1 MQANILRKRYRDF
14 SLYALVIDSSLLF
27 TFKSCFFDRNHFS
40 HMNMLRIR
48 NKDNNLF
55 IVPYLKSR
63 AHERCFD
70 FHKAKRKSVL
80 GLIRRVTMRQILDPR
95 SRKNVFIDTATSY
108 DFLALPHCCGVTMSR
123 KLYRKS
129 RKLSRCCE
137 SCQDGAKAVTMVC
150 RESCSEGAKV
160 VAMTRQQT
168 R

>member
-1 MQANILRKRYRDF
+1 
-14 SLYALVIDSSLLF
+14 
-27 TFKSCFFDRNHFS
+27 
-40 HMNMLRIR
+40 MNMLRIR
-48 NKDNNLF
+48 NKDKKLI

-63 AHERCFD
+63 AHERCLA

-137 SCQDGAKAVTMVC
+137 SFQDSAKAVTM
-150 RESCSEGAKV
+150 S
-160 VAMTRQQT
+160 
-168 R
+168 

>member
-1 MQANILRKRYRDF
+1 
-14 SLYALVIDSSLLF
+14 
-27 TFKSCFFDRNHFS
+27 
-40 HMNMLRIR
+40 MLRIR
-48 NKDNNLF
+48 NKDKKLI

-63 AHERCFD
+63 AHERCLA

-95 SRKNVFIDTATSY
+95 SRKNVFIDTATSCA
-108 DFLALPHCCGVTMSR
+108 FLALTHCCGITMSR

-150 RESCSEGAKV
+150 RESCSEVAKV

>member
-27 TFKSCFFDRNHFS
+27 TFKSCIFDRNHFA

-63 AHERCFD
+63 AHERCLA
-70 FHKAKRKSVL
+70 FHKEKRKSVL

-95 SRKNVFIDTATSY
+95 SRKNVFIDTATSCA
-108 DFLALPHCCGVTMSR
+108 FLALTHCCGITMSR

-137 SCQDGAKAVTMVC
+137 SFQDSAKAVTM
-150 RESCSEGAKV
+150 S
-160 VAMTRQQT
+160 
-168 R
+168 